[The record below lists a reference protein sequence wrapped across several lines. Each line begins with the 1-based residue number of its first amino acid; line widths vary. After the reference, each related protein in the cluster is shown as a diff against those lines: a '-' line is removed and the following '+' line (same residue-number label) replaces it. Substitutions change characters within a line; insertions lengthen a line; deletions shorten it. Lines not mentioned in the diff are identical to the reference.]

1 MTMQKSL
8 AEWEKIFEA
17 KVREVA
23 ADEAA
28 QTGRID
34 PAHDH
39 AHFLRVVTTAKR
51 LAPLEGARLEVVVPA
66 AWLHDLVNVSK
77 NDPRR
82 SIASK
87 LSGVAAVEFLR
98 TSGYPEIYLEEV
110 RHAIEAHSYSA
121 NIEAK
126 TKEAAVV
133 QDADRLDGL
142 GAIGIARVFTVGG
155 LLGRRIY
162 EPNDPFGEGERKLDD
177 LENTI
182 DHFFVKLFKTAETL
196 RTNSG
201 REEGKCRVKT
211 MRSYLAELGRELGKE
226 FKND

>member
-8 AEWEKIFEA
+8 AEWEKELET
-17 KVREVA
+17 KVRAVA
-23 ADEAA
+23 EEE
-28 QTGRID
+28 TGRSGRID

-51 LAPLEGARLEVVVPA
+51 LAEAEGAKLEVVIPA
-66 AWLHDLVNVSK
+66 AWLHDLVNVPK
-77 NDPRR
+77 DDPRR

-87 LSGVAAVEFLR
+87 LSGEAGVRFLR
-98 TSGYPEIYLEEV
+98 QAGYPEVYLEEI

-121 NIEAK
+121 KIEAE

-155 LLGRRIY
+155 LLGRKIY
-162 EPNDPFGEGERKLDD
+162 EPTDPFGTSGRELDD
-177 LENTI
+177 LENTL
-182 DHFFVKLFKTAETL
+182 DHFFVKLFRTATTL
-196 RTNSG
+196 RTSAG
-201 REEGKCRVKT
+201 REEGKRRVES
-211 MRSYLAELGRELGKE
+211 MRDYLTELGRELGKE
-226 FKND
+226 FIR